1 MPAKGVEL
9 IAESGD
15 RSEEEEGKEEE
26 EKEERVSYHQLKSQ
40 NLRGNTPWLQNN
52 VLSTQHPED
61 IYKRVSKRF
70 HIAAECRAQYWVSQK
85 YYQPGYSH
93 RISPQ
98 WWNTLHPQQGVS
110 VALTNV
116 SSTKC
121 SCSPPWTPHR
131 TNKLSPSPGADLR
144 FSQIWDM
151 LHDGSRHR
159 ESEQCWLGRTQTNS
173 LNLTAWYSM
182 FYHVS
187 SSLDPCLWRC
197 PKSSCHHG
205 TSMGKWL

>member
-1 MPAKGVEL
+1 MSSA
-9 IAESGD
+9 
-15 RSEEEEGKEEE
+15 
-26 EKEERVSYHQLKSQ
+26 
-40 NLRGNTPWLQNN
+40 
-52 VLSTQHPED
+52 LSTLKIQT
-61 IYKRVSKRF
+61 RRF

-85 YYQPGYSH
+85 YYQPGYYH

-98 WWNTLHPQQGVS
+98 LWNTLHPQQGVS
-110 VALTNV
+110 IALTNV

-159 ESEQCWLGRTQTNS
+159 ESEQCWLGRTQTSS
-173 LNLTAWYSM
+173 LNLTAWNSM
-182 FYHVS
+182 MHVLS
-187 SSLDPCLWRC
+187 CFILSWSVSLT
-197 PKSSCHHG
+197 PKSSGHHG
-205 TSMGKWL
+205 TSMGKWLWIEW